1 MLKILKSIKSW
12 KLREFRQS
20 KSLTIPQFS
29 NELNYNPT
37 LIGMYERGIKRPD
50 SSFWDK
56 LNNTYNMSPDYFM
69 Q

>member
-29 NELNYNPT
+29 NELNYDPT
-37 LIGMYERGIKRPD
+37 LIFMYEKGIKRPD
-50 SSFWDK
+50 DSFWDK
-56 LNNTYNMSPDYFM
+56 MNSIFKMSPEYFK
-69 Q
+69 